1 MGIYGADYI
10 INCTF
15 ISFLLDAQELIYD
28 RQRNIFNYTKVAA
41 G

>member
-10 INCTF
+10 INYTF
-15 ISFLLDAQELIYD
+15 ISFLLDAEEFLYD
-28 RQRNIFNYTKVAA
+28 RQGNIFYYTKVAA